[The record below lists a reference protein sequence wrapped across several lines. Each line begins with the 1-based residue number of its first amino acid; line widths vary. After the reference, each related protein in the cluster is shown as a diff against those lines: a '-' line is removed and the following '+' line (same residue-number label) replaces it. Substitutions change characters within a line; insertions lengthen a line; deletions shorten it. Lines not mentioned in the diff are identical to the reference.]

1 MTNLQNIL
9 QGFEP
14 ITLDKINRVKLLDR
28 MDTKY
33 MFHARSL
40 NEVLSTL
47 QKNYYA
53 LIVGGKNFSRY
64 ETTYFDTPGYDMY
77 TKHHNGKLNR
87 YKVRFRSYLDS
98 NLIFFEIKF
107 KSNKDRTIKSR
118 IRLENTDLSITGE
131 VRKLLER
138 KTSYTA
144 ASLVPALQVN
154 YNRITLVNK
163 NMTERLTIDFGL
175 NFSHDGQHVDVPD
188 LIISEVKQERM
199 QKSPFISTMQ
209 EKRIRNTSLSKYCLG
224 VASIVNHVKINNFKP
239 KVRYVNQILSS
250 NA

>member
-1 MTNLQNIL
+1 LTNLQDIL

-14 ITLDKINRVKLLDR
+14 ITLDKINKVKLLDR

-33 MFHARSL
+33 MFHARNL

-47 QKNYYA
+47 QENYYA

-118 IRLENTDLSITGE
+118 IKVENNELSITGE
-131 VRKLLER
+131 VQKLLER
-138 KTSYTA
+138 KTGYTA

-175 NFSHDGQHVDVPD
+175 HFSHNGADVYIPN

-199 QKSPFISTMQ
+199 QKSPFIFTMQ
-209 EKRIRNTSLSKYCLG
+209 KKRIRNTSLSKYCLG
-224 VASIVNHVKINNFKP
+224 ITSIVNHIKINNFKP
-239 KVRYVNQILSS
+239 KVRYVNRLLSS